1 MEVMNVWAAAAMAFG
16 GLAIGMMLGGL
27 VMYEMMDRAF
37 KDNLRQRQRR
47 IVELEQERER
57 RGRKK

>member
-1 MEVMNVWAAAAMAFG
+1 MNVWAAAAMAFG